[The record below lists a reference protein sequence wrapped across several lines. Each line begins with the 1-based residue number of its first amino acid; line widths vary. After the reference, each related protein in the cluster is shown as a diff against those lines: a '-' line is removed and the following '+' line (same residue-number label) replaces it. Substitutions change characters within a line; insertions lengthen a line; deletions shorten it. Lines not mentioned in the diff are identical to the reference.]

1 MVILLHGW
9 LHSKEIWGRIAPLL
23 SNDFRLIAID
33 LPGFGESPPLRK
45 DTISISE
52 YAQVINVALAA
63 LDRESKIIGIVA
75 DSLSGVI
82 LANAASLSSFPSV
95 QSLAFSG
102 CPFNG
107 LPTALKMPMLSSLLK
122 SSHTSF
128 IVSQCMFFAVIII
141 GVAYTFDDVRY
152 SDNIS
157 DLWFIALL
165 DLATGVLI
173 FGERIARSHMI
184 TGGLAFFEHT
194 NVATD
199 IEQVFQNHQE
209 LFRATW
215 SSEARIVGGVLYGLV
230 IGVASYI
237 ISKESGYPR
246 LAVWLTLFLF
256 SVNYVTGSTLVS
268 LFQFLRRSP
277 GLVSLLRVN
286 LWNLENPT
294 TRYLI
299 ETSFL
304 IGAVGFVYV
313 SLSFTAIIF
322 SRLNLNLLVAF
333 YGAFALSV
341 LSTGVFFPYI
351 PIVRQASQQKM
362 ILLERLSAIIDT
374 HLHSR
379 TVWHEAIEQNAG
391 KIDQL
396 IAIRNKISDISVL
409 PYRMRLVASFVPII
423 CSAWMPFVLKF
434 AYKTF
439 ER

>member
-1 MVILLHGW
+1 MKQQIQE
-9 LHSKEIWGRIAPLL
+9 SE
-23 SNDFRLIAID
+23 LI
-33 LPGFGESPPLRK
+33 EK
-45 DTISISE
+45 YKKT
-52 YAQVINVALAA
+52 VV
-63 LDRESKIIGIVA
+63 K
-75 DSLSGVI
+75 
-82 LANAASLSSFPSV
+82 
-95 QSLAFSG
+95 
-102 CPFNG
+102 C
-107 LPTALKMPMLSSLLK
+107 
-122 SSHTSF
+122 SHASF
-128 IVSQCMFFAVIII
+128 IVSLCMFFAVVII
-141 GVAYTFDDVRY
+141 GVAYTFDDVQY

-157 DLWFIALL
+157 DLWFIVLL

-184 TGGLAFFEHT
+184 TGGLSFFEHT
-194 NVATD
+194 SAATH
-199 IEQVFQNHQE
+199 IEQVFQHHQA

-237 ISKESGYPR
+237 ISKEIGYSR
-246 LAVWLTLFLF
+246 LAIWLTLFLF
-256 SVNYVTGSTLVS
+256 AVNYVTGSTLVS
-268 LFQFLRRSP
+268 LFQFIRRSP

-313 SLSFTAIIF
+313 SLSFTGIIF
-322 SRLNLNLLVAF
+322 SRLNINLLVAF

-351 PIVRQASQQKM
+351 PIVSQASQQKM

-379 TVWHEAIEQNAG
+379 TVWHESIEQNAG

-396 IAIRNKISDISVL
+396 IAIRNKISDISVI

-434 AYKTF
+434 AYKSF